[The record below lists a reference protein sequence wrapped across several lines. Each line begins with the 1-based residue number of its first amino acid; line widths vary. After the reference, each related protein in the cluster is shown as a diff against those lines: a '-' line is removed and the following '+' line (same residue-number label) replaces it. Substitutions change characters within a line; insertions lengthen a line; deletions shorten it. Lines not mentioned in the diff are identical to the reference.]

1 MYKASD
7 ASRSHEKLMFFN
19 AFKSNDVTMRKKK
32 KKEEEGKGQ
41 RF

>member
-32 KKEEEGKGQ
+32 KEEEGKGQ